1 MRTHIVLRMQDVLT
15 DNDTAGFE
23 LASALWQRGEVAK
36 AEAILRDI
44 VARVPAHEDSTM
56 LLAEVLRGQG
66 RLDAA
71 SRAVFEFCS
80 ARGFDLQA
88 SLRGARFIQECQ
100 RQQMADEVCRKA
112 LARESASP
120 ELWNLAGNI
129 ARELGEFERARRC
142 YLASLDNGVD
152 LNRHAVLGAL
162 AHTTHYADLS
172 HPDFARFVRHFNDAA
187 SPAHARATTGF
198 GLAKAYDDVGRYDS
212 AAQILRQANAWMRA
226 EQQWD
231 PAAWT
236 DFVRSR
242 MRGRMAHA
250 RVTASADFVPIFVV
264 GLPRTGTTLTAAQ
277 LSKHSA
283 ARDRGELRILRFI
296 AGTLI
301 NGGHLEDPGA
311 IEEAAQLY
319 RVHARQD
326 DEPATWYLDQDPLNF
341 RYLDIA
347 AAMFPQARMIV
358 CRRNRRDTA
367 LSLWSQDFAHP
378 DCAFAY
384 DFADIAHYAAGYD
397 DLMRHWQRT
406 LPVPM
411 HTMDYE
417 SLVADPQGTL
427 ESLREFVGAP
437 RVDANAAA
445 GPAPINSSSVWQ
457 ARQPIYSTSVGRWRG
472 YLPYIPELAQFA
484 E

>member
-1 MRTHIVLRMQDVLT
+1 MTTITSRADAQF
-15 DNDTAGFE
+15 A
-23 LASALWQRGEVAK
+23 LAQSLWQRSELVRCEEV
-36 AEAILRDI
+36 LRGLLAQQP
-44 VARVPAHEDSTM
+44 AREDASM
-56 LLAEVLRGQG
+56 LLAELLRSQG
-66 RLDAA
+66 RLGAA
-71 SRAVFEFCS
+71 SQIVFGLCRERNFE
-80 ARGFDLQA
+80 AA
-88 SLRGARFIQECQ
+88 TSLRGARFIQECH
-100 RQQMADEVCRKA
+100 RHAVAAELCERAMERGGAVPA
-112 LARESASP
+112 LLA
-120 ELWNLAGNI
+120 LAGNI
-129 ARELGEFERARRC
+129 ARELGEFGQARSL
-142 YLASLDNGVD
+142 YLAALDAGVD
-152 LNRHAVLGAL
+152 LNANFVLGAL
-162 AHTTHYADLS
+162 ANTQRYTDAA
-172 HPDFARFVRHFNDAA
+172 HPDIARFTAHFHSAA
-187 SPAHARATTGF
+187 FTARSRASAGF
-198 GLAKAYDDVGRYDS
+198 ALAKARGDLGNYQAAAS
-212 AAQILRQANAWMRA
+212 ALREANVLVRTVLPWQHAS
-226 EQQWD
+226 WD
-231 PAAWT
+231 QFVAA
-236 DFVRSR
+236 RKL
-242 MRGRMAHA
+242 A
-250 RVTASADFVPIFVV
+250 RVVATRRATEEFVPVFIV
-264 GLPRTGTTLTAAQ
+264 GLPRSGTTLAAAQ
-277 LSKHSA
+277 LTRHTA

-301 NGGHLEDPGA
+301 NGDHLEDPGA

-347 AAMFPQARMIV
+347 AAMFPQARIIV

-445 GPAPINSSSVWQ
+445 DPAPINSSSVWQ

-472 YLPYIPELAQFA
+472 YLPYLPELAQFA